1 MKNNTHMGD
10 KNILFIEFLNKKHKL
25 FKHEQQETH
34 LDTKNEKTNTLSWIF
49 RVWVYFNIC
58 LIMLTALTNLDTS
71 QVLKNYS
78 FFNATAK
85 MLCNS

>member
-34 LDTKNEKTNTLSWIF
+34 LDTKNEKTNRTKD
-49 RVWVYFNIC
+49 YNIGKNA
-58 LIMLTALTNLDTS
+58 ALRSKNKNWTS
-71 QVLKNYS
+71 QNNVSEWNDISTHRLL
-78 FFNATAK
+78 FQ
-85 MLCNS
+85 